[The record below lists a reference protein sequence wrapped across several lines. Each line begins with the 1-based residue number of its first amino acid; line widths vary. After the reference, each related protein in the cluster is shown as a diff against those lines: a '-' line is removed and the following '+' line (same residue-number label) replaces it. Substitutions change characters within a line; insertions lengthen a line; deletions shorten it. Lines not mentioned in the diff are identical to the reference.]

1 MTSKRVP
8 LVCWHF
14 WRRRTRTELLIT
26 REALYGCY
34 PCRLWCRRF
43 EKAIIAASLEM
54 EAHGG

>member
-14 WRRRTRTELLIT
+14 WRRRGRIDLLVTGDIVT
-26 REALYGCY
+26 GCY
-34 PCRLWCRRF
+34 PCRLWVRRF